1 MIEYIQEMREILHN
15 LQTRIQKAK
24 QNIDGIT
31 QAMQVS
37 ELRRARRLGRVEA
50 SGRGSR
56 VMGGQRA
63 PPPSALD
70 CEVSVL
76 PERKEPCGWAEPT
89 PLQSITVRGHGCA
102 RLDTRN
108 KLWQE
113 LAVHG

>member
-1 MIEYIQEMREILHN
+1 MREILHN

-37 ELRRARRLGRVEA
+37 ELRRARCLGHVEA
-50 SGRGSR
+50 SDRGSR
-56 VMGGQRA
+56 VMGGQRT

-70 CEVSVL
+70 CDVSVL
-76 PERKEPCGWAEPT
+76 PEQKEPCRSAEPT
-89 PLQSITVRGHGCA
+89 PLQFVTVRGPGHA

-113 LAVHG
+113 LAVHS